1 MEGLGYRRA
10 CAADSESTRAAGA
23 LPGEFP
29 RRAAFGAIAWLD
41 FRLLLSKENKAK
53 RETREKKRE

>member
-53 RETREKKRE
+53 R

>member
-41 FRLLLSKENKAK
+41 FRLLLRKEN
-53 RETREKKRE
+53 EEKK